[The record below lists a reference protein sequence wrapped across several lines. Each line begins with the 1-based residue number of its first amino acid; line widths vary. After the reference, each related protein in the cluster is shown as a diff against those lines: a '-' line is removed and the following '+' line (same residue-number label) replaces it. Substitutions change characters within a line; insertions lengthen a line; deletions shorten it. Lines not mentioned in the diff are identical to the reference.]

1 MNFWCTFLILFCP
14 NIFNTLGYLEVFLKN
29 TFRLDN
35 NELIKTVYLI
45 LFSEIVTI
53 FTIFE
58 IMYLY
63 YYI

>member
-1 MNFWCTFLILFCP
+1 MNFWCTLLILFCP
-14 NIFNTLGYLEVFLKN
+14 NIFNTLGYLEIFLKS

-35 NELIKTVYLI
+35 NEFIKTFYLI